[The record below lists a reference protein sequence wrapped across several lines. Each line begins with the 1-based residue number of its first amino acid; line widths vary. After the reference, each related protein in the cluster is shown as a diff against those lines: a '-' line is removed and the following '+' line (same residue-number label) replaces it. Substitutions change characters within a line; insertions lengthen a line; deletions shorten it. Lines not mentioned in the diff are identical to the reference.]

1 MKSGEMKT
9 QTKCVRINFYFEEHQ
24 SKLSLTTTILT
35 PFNQKDP
42 KKASKNEWMIFR
54 NNITLN
60 LLPLKLFKR
69 AK

>member
-1 MKSGEMKT
+1 MKI

-24 SKLSLTTTILT
+24 SKLSLMTTILT

-42 KKASKNEWMIFR
+42 KKVSKNEWMIFR